1 MAQREGEVVVKIDDC
16 NGCRKETIEVNKISS
31 ESPCSDYRASPETFI
46 FARSD
51 SVRRRNK
58 DLLDQENRQR
68 SSSSGREEVLRCSSN
83 ASFRRESRD
92 SWRSVISNTK
102 SRLID
107 PPEEPCQSSERAV
120 NSGRLL
126 EEDKDYDDPDIEDIP
141 QEYKRLKFSTLT
153 LLQWVSL
160 VLIIAALVCSLRIPI
175 IKRQM
180 VWDLPLWKWEIMV
193 LALICG
199 RLVSGWGIRVVVFFV
214 ERSFLLRK
222 RVLYFVYGLRRSVQN
237 CIWLGLVLLVWKSIF
252 DDKVKEET
260 TSKILPHVNKAL
272 VCFLVGTLIWLLKT
286 LLVKVLASNFHVNTF
301 FERIREALFNQYVIE
316 TLSGRP
322 LFKRHGVQEEEAMAE
337 VQEFEKAGVTVPGEL
352 GATLL
357 QRSGRVIG
365 SSGLQS
371 PAVGK
376 NARVSRLMSK
386 RQDEEIPVDHLHKLN
401 LKNISAWN
409 MRRMVNIIQHGALS
423 TLDEQILNS
432 NIEDEALLQIR
443 SECQAKEAAK
453 RIFKN
458 VAKPGSQ

>member
-1 MAQREGEVVVKIDDC
+1 M
-16 NGCRKETIEVNKISS
+16 
-31 ESPCSDYRASPETFI
+31 
-46 FARSD
+46 
-51 SVRRRNK
+51 
-58 DLLDQENRQR
+58 
-68 SSSSGREEVLRCSSN
+68 
-83 ASFRRESRD
+83 
-92 SWRSVISNTK
+92 
-102 SRLID
+102 
-107 PPEEPCQSSERAV
+107 
-120 NSGRLL
+120 
-126 EEDKDYDDPDIEDIP
+126 
-141 QEYKRLKFSTLT
+141 
-153 LLQWVSL
+153 
-160 VLIIAALVCSLRIPI
+160 
-175 IKRQM
+175 
-180 VWDLPLWKWEIMV
+180 
-193 LALICG
+193 
-199 RLVSGWGIRVVVFFV
+199 
-214 ERSFLLRK
+214 
-222 RVLYFVYGLRRSVQN
+222 
-237 CIWLGLVLLVWKSIF
+237 WKSIF

>member
-1 MAQREGEVVVKIDDC
+1 MAQREGEVVLKVDDS
-16 NGCRKETIEVNKISS
+16 NGCSKETIEVNKISS
-31 ESPCSDYRASPETFI
+31 ESRCSDYQASSETFTA
-46 FARSD
+46 ARSD

-58 DLLDQENRQR
+58 DLSDQENRRR
-68 SSSSGREEVLRCSSN
+68 SSSSGGEEVLRCSSN

-107 PPEEPCQSSERAV
+107 PPEEPCQSSERTV
-120 NSGRLL
+120 NSGRVI
-126 EEDKDYDDPDIEDIP
+126 EEKEDKDNEDPDIEDIP
-141 QEYKRLKFSTLT
+141 EEYKRLKFSSLT

-160 VLIIAALVCSLRIPI
+160 VLIIAALVCSLWVPI
-175 IKRQM
+175 IKRQT

-199 RLVSGWGIRVVVFFV
+199 RLVSGWGIRVIVFFI
-214 ERSFLLRK
+214 ERNFLLRK
-222 RVLYFVYGLRRSVQN
+222 RVLYFVYGLRKSVQN
-237 CIWLGLVLLVWKSIF
+237 CLWLGLVLVVWHIIF
-252 DDKVKEET
+252 NDKVKKET
-260 TSKILPHVNKAL
+260 KRKILPHVNKVF

-301 FERIREALFNQYVIE
+301 FERIREALFSQYVIE

-322 LFKRHGVQEEEAMAE
+322 KRHGVEEEEAMAE
-337 VQEFEKAGVTVPGEL
+337 VHEFEKAKVTLPGDL

-357 QRSGRVIG
+357 PRSGRVIG
-365 SSGLQS
+365 SGGLQS

-376 NARVSRLMSK
+376 NARFSRLISK
-386 RQDEEIPVDHLHKLN
+386 RQDEEIPVEHLHKLN

-453 RIFKN
+453 RIFQN